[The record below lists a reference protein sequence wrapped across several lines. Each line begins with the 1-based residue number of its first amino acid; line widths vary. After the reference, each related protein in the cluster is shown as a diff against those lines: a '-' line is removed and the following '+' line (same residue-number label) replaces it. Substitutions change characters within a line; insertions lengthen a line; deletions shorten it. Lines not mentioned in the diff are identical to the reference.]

1 MPNTKVLLSI
11 LIVLVGSM
19 DCLTTVIGV
28 QYFGAA
34 ESNPFMAIMVS
45 TNIGS
50 FLTVKIAA
58 TILIALTYVL
68 ANRAL
73 MGTSNKTSKLFK
85 YSCRTVELAYAGIIA
100 FLAMTVTNNLL
111 ILLA

>member
-34 ESNPFMAIMVS
+34 ESNPFIAIMVS
-45 TNIGS
+45 TNIGA

-58 TILIALTYVL
+58 TVLIALTYVL

-73 MGTSNKTSKLFK
+73 MGTSNKASKLFK
-85 YSCRTVELAYAGIIA
+85 YSCRTVEFAYAGIIV
-100 FLAMTVTNNLL
+100 FLALTVTNNLL

>member
-11 LIVLVGSM
+11 LIVLVGLM
-19 DCLTTVIGV
+19 DCLTTVLGV

-34 ESNPFMAIMVS
+34 ESNPFMATMVS
-45 TNIGS
+45 ANIGA

-58 TILIALTYVL
+58 TMLIALTYVL

-73 MGTSNKTSKLFK
+73 LGTSNKASKLFK
-85 YSCRTVELAYAGIIA
+85 YSCRTVELAYGGIIV
-100 FLAMTVTNNLL
+100 FLAVTVTNNLL
-111 ILLA
+111 ILLV